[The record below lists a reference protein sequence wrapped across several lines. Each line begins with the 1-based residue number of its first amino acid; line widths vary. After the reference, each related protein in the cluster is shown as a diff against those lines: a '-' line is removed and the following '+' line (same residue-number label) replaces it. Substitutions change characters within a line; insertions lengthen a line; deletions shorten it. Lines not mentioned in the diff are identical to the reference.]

1 MCESVALSDIQV
13 PLKVLRIR
21 LWEPLHEIVGVRVIP
36 QANYSAQR
44 LHLAADPFL
53 VRDGH

>member
-1 MCESVALSDIQV
+1 MCESVASSDIQV
-13 PLKVLRIR
+13 PLKVLRIQ

-36 QANYSAQR
+36 
-44 LHLAADPFL
+44 LAADPFL